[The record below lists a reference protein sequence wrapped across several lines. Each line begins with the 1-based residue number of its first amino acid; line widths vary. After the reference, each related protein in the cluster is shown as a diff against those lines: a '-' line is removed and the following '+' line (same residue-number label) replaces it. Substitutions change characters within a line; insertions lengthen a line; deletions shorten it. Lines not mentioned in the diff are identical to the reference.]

1 MEKKT
6 KVIKTARVWEKEAQK
21 GISTAK
27 FLLTLQSLAMGRIKA
42 SDNERA
48 YQNRLILKSTDL
60 PKETKARLTDLL
72 NDIIWDNLK
81 SEDSD
86 DLVATEKIFIT
97 KDQMD
102 RLKFHL
108 ETCLDSS
115 INLKVIGFKQIKEAI
130 KTAYEVKMRVVR

>member
-1 MEKKT
+1 MEKKQQ
-6 KVIKTARVWEKEAQK
+6 VIKTAKVWEKEAQK

-27 FLLTLQSLAMGRIKA
+27 FLLTLQSLAIGRIKA

-60 PKETKARLTDLL
+60 PKETKNRLTDLL
-72 NDIIWDNLK
+72 NDIIWNNL
-81 SEDSD
+81 SDTTD

-102 RLKFHL
+102 RLKFFL
-108 ETCLDSS
+108 DTCLAST
-115 INLKVIGFKQIKEAI
+115 INVKVIGFKQIKEAI

>member
-1 MEKKT
+1 MEKKQ
-6 KVIKTARVWEKEAQK
+6 KVIKTVKVWEKEAQK

-60 PKETKARLTDLL
+60 PKETKTRLTDLL
-72 NDIIWDNLK
+72 NDIIWNNL
-81 SEDSD
+81 SDTTD
-86 DLVATEKIFIT
+86 DLVSTEKIFIT
-97 KDQMD
+97 KEQMD
-102 RLKFHL
+102 RLKFFL
-108 ETCLDSS
+108 GTCLAST
-115 INLKVIGFKQIKEAI
+115 INVNVIGFKQIKEAI